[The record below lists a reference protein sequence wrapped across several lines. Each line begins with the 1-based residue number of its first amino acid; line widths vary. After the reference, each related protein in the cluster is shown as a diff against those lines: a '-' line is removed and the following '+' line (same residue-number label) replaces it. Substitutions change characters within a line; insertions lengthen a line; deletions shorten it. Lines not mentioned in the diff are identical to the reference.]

1 MSYTIPQKRILS
13 KEDLEEFQSSDAYN
27 DFIGFIE
34 RLNES
39 VKGLKIDSEI
49 QVSPSV
55 EKVLTLLESLL
66 KVKSEIPPVD
76 NALSRFGNPAFVT
89 FYDKAAE
96 MIPELLEPI
105 ISKEAIPEVS
115 AYLVESFGNRRR
127 IDYGTG
133 HEANFIAFLL
143 CLEKLGVVGSD
154 DYKAA
159 VLRIF
164 VKYMSL
170 MRELQFSYWLEPAGS
185 HGVWG
190 LDDYHFLP
198 FMFGSAQL
206 IDHKYIR
213 PKSIHD
219 LDIVEQFSKS
229 YMYLGCIAFINSV
242 KNTASLRWHSPMLD
256 DISAAKSW
264 AKVNAGM
271 IKMYKAEV
279 LNKLPIMQHFMFGSL
294 IKFDGGSIVEN
305 DDNGCGHHHHHGVEV
320 NKDGDEVY
328 AMGQEY
334 PDCCGIPI
342 PSAIAAAAAGQNR
355 RPIPFD

>member
-1 MSYTIPQKRILS
+1 MSYTKPQKRIVT
-13 KEDLEEFQSSDAYN
+13 KEELEEFQRSTAYQ
-27 DFIGFIE
+27 DFIGYIE
-34 RLNES
+34 RLNDS
-39 VKGLKIDSEI
+39 VKGCKIDSEI
-49 QVSPSV
+49 NTSPSV
-55 EKVLTLLESLL
+55 NKVIDLLENLIKLRAS
-66 KVKSEIPPVD
+66 IPPVE
-76 NALSRFGNPAFVT
+76 NSLSRFGNPAFVT

-96 MIPELLEPI
+96 NIPELLKPI
-105 ISKEAIPEVS
+105 VEEDAIPEVS
-115 AYLVESFGNRRR
+115 TYLIESFGSRRR

-143 CLEKLGVVGSD
+143 CLEKLAVLT
-154 DYKAA
+154 AA
-159 VLRIF
+159 DLRATVLRIF
-164 VKYMSL
+164 VKYMNL
-170 MRELQFSYWLEPAGS
+170 MRDLQFSYWLEPAGS

-219 LDIVEQFSKS
+219 PDIIEQFSKS
-229 YMYLGCIAFINSV
+229 YMYLGCIDFINSV
-242 KNTASLRWHSPMLD
+242 KNTATLRWHSPMLD

-264 AKVNAGM
+264 AKVNGGM

-294 IKFDGGSIVEN
+294 IHFEGGSVVE
-305 DDNGCGHHHHHGVEV
+305 DDDDGCGHHHHQGASEDV
-320 NKDGDEVY
+320 KDVY
-328 AMGQEY
+328 AMGQER

-342 PSAIAAAAAGQNR
+342 PSAIAAAAAGQQR